1 MVQYRSIPGPK
12 PAADHRELGRSP
24 NPTPGGLPWPTT
36 SGRSEAKACTHW
48 GAGEDRPQG
57 GSEPD
62 PMPGGTT
69 GRWCRQL
76 RGAIGTPLHSVC
88 AMEGTKLVVLPPNQG
103 VAVGRP
109 KKPTAIKQKDHFW
122 AGFGC
127 ETLS

>member
-1 MVQYRSIPGPK
+1 MV
-12 PAADHRELGRSP
+12 
-24 NPTPGGLPWPTT
+24 PTV
-36 SGRSEAKACTHW
+36 
-48 GAGEDRPQG
+48 
-57 GSEPD
+57 
-62 PMPGGTT
+62 
-69 GRWCRQL
+69 

-127 ETLS
+127 ETPWQRLCEPCELLFKRPGLGAVVGILVGNYFQSMSKSCGVSKKPNITYRLHFS